1 MHVFVEYSFNLTAVP
16 PTPPRP
22 RVLATLRCRY
32 SGVARLHAW
41 LARCG
46 VLRASAPPAVPP
58 PYHLSDMLFDD
69 TNRSAG
75 RCQCR
80 WRRRAAGAAEAP
92 AARAAGADQRRAR
105 PAGSW
110 FTYIT
115 SRDL

>member
-92 AARAAGADQRRAR
+92 AARSPRR
-105 PAGSW
+105 GG
-110 FTYIT
+110 
-115 SRDL
+115 